1 MYDAIEDPY
10 CYPGTTVLKNCAGH
24 RTQRAL
30 TRFETAMA
38 AQRADEPLP
47 IGRLSVHH
55 YRAIHRHLFQ
65 DVYLWAGNLRTV
77 RISKDGSMFC
87 YPEHL
92 RLQMSSLFIQLR
104 RDHYLRGLTTGEFAR
119 KAAIFL
125 ANLNAIHPFRDGNGR
140 TQLAFMALLA
150 ARSGRPLSLDR
161 LHARRFLDAM
171 VKSFH
176 GNERPLQIEL
186 RKLVD

>member
-1 MYDAIEDPY
+1 M
-10 CYPGTTVLKNCAGH
+10 
-24 RTQRAL
+24 
-30 TRFETAMA
+30 
-38 AQRADEPLP
+38 
-47 IGRLSVHH
+47 
-55 YRAIHRHLFQ
+55 
-65 DVYLWAGNLRTV
+65 
-77 RISKDGSMFC
+77 
-87 YPEHL
+87 
-92 RLQMSSLFIQLR
+92 QMSSLFIQLR

-140 TQLAFMALLA
+140 TQLVFMALLA
-150 ARSGRPLSLDR
+150 ARAGHPLSLDR

-176 GNERPLQIEL
+176 GYERPLQIEL